1 MSYTYSAGIS
11 VNDADGR
18 SVNLNAAPTITVW
31 DFDSETQITT
41 PAPTLVNFETGF
53 YKVKITIDTK
63 TTVAFKIVPHV
74 DDQSAVEDIKVMQVK
89 AELVADDI
97 EGKVDIIDG
106 VVDDIKT
113 KTDELTF
120 TTPNRVDA
128 LAEVDAEAVADAIAP
143 MIPTPENVWTHDDR
157 SLTMSATEVIAAV
170 SGSSITQVRGNT
182 WAFEIPNLT
191 LSGDKQQFAIKRSPL
206 DTDDEALLFID
217 TVTGLVT
224 VNGAPAEVHDKASL
238 SYAGT
243 TLTVTVDADITAEL
257 PVGRWHYGIQSITTG
272 GVVIENYTGA
282 FVISP
287 DIVRATN

>member
-31 DFDSETQITT
+31 DFDNETQITT
-41 PAPTLVNFETGF
+41 PSPTLVNLETGF

-63 TTVAFKIVPHV
+63 TTVAFKVVPHEN
-74 DDQSAVEDIKVMQVK
+74 DQEAVEDIKVMQVK

-97 EGKVDIIDG
+97 ESKVDTIDS
-106 VVDDIKT
+106 D
-113 KTDELTF
+113 
-120 TTPNRVDA
+120 
-128 LAEVDAEAVADAIAP
+128 
-143 MIPTPENVWTHDDR
+143 MWTYPDR

-170 SGSSITQVRGNT
+170 TGSSITQVRGNT